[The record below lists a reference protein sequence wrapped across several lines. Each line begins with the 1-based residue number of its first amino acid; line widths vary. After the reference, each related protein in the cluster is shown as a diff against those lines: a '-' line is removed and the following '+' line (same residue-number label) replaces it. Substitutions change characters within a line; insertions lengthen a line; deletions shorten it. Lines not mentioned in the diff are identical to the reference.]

1 MALEIIRR
9 TEDNMKRSL
18 NIFWLLTLFSIK
30 TTFQQPTGVIFFLIG
45 KIIRFVIYF
54 LFIYY
59 LVKGTKLL
67 AGYNLDQTIV
77 FFLTFNLIDSLAQL
91 LFREVYRFRQLVVSA
106 EFDSV
111 LLKPYHPFLRILVG
125 GVDILD
131 AVLIFPYL
139 FLLIYFIGKLPGL
152 SLGKILI
159 YSGLIINAMLIA
171 TSFHILILA
180 LAILTTEVDHA
191 LMIYRDFT
199 RMVSMPLDIY
209 REPLRSFLLFVIPVG
224 IMMYVPVRALFGL
237 LTVPVFVNS
246 LAVSVIFIVFSLWLW
261 NYALKKYQSWGG

>member
-1 MALEIIRR
+1 MGNNL
-9 TEDNMKRSL
+9 KRNFS
-18 NIFWLLTLFSIK
+18 IFWLLATFSLK
-30 TTFQQPTGVIFFLIG
+30 STFEHRTGVVFFLIG

-67 AGYNLDQTIV
+67 AGYNLNQTIV
-77 FFLTFNLIDSLAQL
+77 FFLTFNFIDSLTQL

-131 AVLIFPYL
+131 AILIFPYL
-139 FLLIYFIGKLPGL
+139 FMLIYFINKLPNLSTDQILVYIGL
-152 SLGKILI
+152 V
-159 YSGLIINAMLIA
+159 INAVLIA
-171 TSFHILILA
+171 TSFHILVLA

-237 LTVPVFVNS
+237 LTIPVFINS
-246 LAVSVIFIVFSLWLW
+246 MAVSIIFIVFSLWLW
-261 NYALKKYQSWGG
+261 NYALRKYQSWGG